1 MKYLFYGCSKWL
13 KFTLDKF
20 DVDYSLIDFTDSNEE
35 LWGKD
40 FMGGKKCLSPD
51 EINFSEYTHFFVG
64 STKFAD
70 EIEGV
75 LKQKGVQQKNIVP
88 CTFLVGLWERWKKV
102 ETFKKWKSIQENE
115 NIHIIKNWFMDGKNA
130 SCIIQIENL
139 IGCRVIVE
147 VADIYLKARNIEI
160 TDVMKSLVVNE
171 FTTKESVEIVA
182 DDISVFKITIQDAT
196 IGIPWITFK
205 YDIAPKEELLRL
217 KRGKEFLRVY
227 SEMLKF
233 PFYDEDYTVLEKMGN
248 SGGTIL
254 DVGANYGQSMFAFYH
269 LVKSN
274 IMSFEVQPDLY
285 NVLLQLKRMIDTDE
299 RIQIVNSGVSAKS
312 EELIWYEPDNPMICG
327 SFDPG
332 FLEGK
337 NLKVEIKKALMKCS
351 PLDELLEEHSNIW
364 FIKLDVEGLEYEALQ
379 GAREIIE
386 SNYPVILIEQNDKL
400 ENIKS
405 LLDEKYDVFYYDL
418 YHDKFV
424 AKRISRLNCWL
435 IPKEKYRNEYTKQLV
450 DGRI

>member
-13 KFTLDKF
+13 KFTLEKF

-40 FMGGKKCLSPD
+40 FMGATVLSPV
-51 EINFSEYTHFFVG
+51 EIDFSEYTHFWVG

-70 EIEGV
+70 EIEDI
-75 LKQKGVQQKNIVP
+75 LKQRVDSAKKIIP
-88 CTFLVGLWERWKKV
+88 CTYLVGLWERWKKV
-102 ETFKKWKSIQENE
+102 DTFKKWKAIQEDE
-115 NIHIIKNWFMDGKNA
+115 NVHIIKNWFMDGKNA
-130 SCIIQIENL
+130 SCIVQIENL
-139 IGCRVIVE
+139 IGCNVIIE
-147 VADIYLKARNIEI
+147 VADIYLKTRKISI
-160 TDVMKSLVVNE
+160 TDVTKSKVVGE
-171 FTTKESVEIVA
+171 FTTKESEEVVL
-182 DDISVFKITIQDAT
+182 DDVSVFKITVQDAA

-205 YDIAPKEELLRL
+205 YDISPKESIYQL

-227 SEMLKF
+227 SEMIKF
-233 PFYDEDYTVLEKMGN
+233 PFYDEDYTVLGKMEN
-248 SGGTIL
+248 IGGTIL

-274 IMSFEVQPDLY
+274 IISFEVQPDLY
-285 NVLLQLKRMIDTDE
+285 KVLLLLKEMIDKDE
-299 RIQIVNSGVSAKS
+299 RTKIVNAGVSAKS
-312 EELIWYEPDNPMICG
+312 EELTWYEPDNLMICG
-327 SFDPG
+327 SFDPK
-332 FLEGK
+332 FLEGRRL
-337 NLKVEIKKALMKCS
+337 NVEIKKTIMKCS
-351 PLDELLEEHSNIW
+351 PLDELLNEYSNIW

-400 ENIKS
+400 DNIKA

-424 AKRISRLNCWL
+424 EKRMSRLNCWL